1 MTEKRKEKLRQ
12 LLQETMKGLQI
23 RYDGFL
29 PIPIFLLK
37 FGQYYRF
44 HAALSKG
51 SALSC
56 CDSV

>member
-1 MTEKRKEKLRQ
+1 MEYLGAR
-12 LLQETMKGLQI
+12 I
-23 RYDGFL
+23 IVFL
-29 PIPIFLLK
+29 IYVLK

-56 CDSV
+56 GA

>member
-1 MTEKRKEKLRQ
+1 MSRRN
-12 LLQETMKGLQI
+12 LLYRIVVIPLTVTICALLGCGETMETI
-23 RYDGFL
+23 E
-29 PIPIFLLK
+29 ILK

-56 CDSV
+56 GA